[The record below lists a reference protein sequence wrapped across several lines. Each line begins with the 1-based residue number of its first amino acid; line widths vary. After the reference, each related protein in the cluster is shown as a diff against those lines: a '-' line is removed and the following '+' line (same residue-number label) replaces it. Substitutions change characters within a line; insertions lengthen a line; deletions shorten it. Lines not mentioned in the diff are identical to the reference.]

1 MVSAARRP
9 SQPPCCR
16 RSEVGVVNGDDL
28 TKDELLSRF
37 LQMEEKIDEL
47 EEKLDQKDER
57 IEEQQ
62 ERIEELESRLRKY
75 ENPHTPPSKR
85 RSGTNE
91 SPTSQDDDDD
101 DVRTDGGTPGRE
113 EGHDPEWRS
122 VPDPDREI
130 EVTCDCCP
138 ECGDD
143 FDESA
148 GICPRL
154 VEEIPDPQP
163 PEVTQYNR
171 HRYECNSCG
180 TETVASHPDC
190 PDEGQ
195 FGVNVIAQAALSRYD
210 HRLPYRK
217 IADRFEQLHD
227 LELSGASA
235 WHATERAARAGR
247 CEYEQIRQQIKQAD
261 VVHVDETGIKR
272 DGDQA
277 WIWTFRTDEY
287 TLYAV
292 RETRGS
298 DVPAEVLGEDFAG
311 TIVCDGWTAYPAFST
326 NLQRCW
332 AHLLREAEDVA
343 ENHVEGARIHRT
355 LKQMYVGLQ
364 SWLETDPTPRERAE
378 MHRTARNGLKSLT
391 EGSETDG
398 PVATLRGKIAGGLD
412 HWLTFVGEPA
422 VSPTNNPAEKALR
435 EPVVHRKIIGTLR
448 NDRGMFVHETLLSLL
463 TTWSQQGRNPYDELK
478 RVARNN
484 EMISRDQA
492 VPAVETS
499 G

>member
-1 MVSAARRP
+1 M
-9 SQPPCCR
+9 
-16 RSEVGVVNGDDL
+16 NGDDL
-28 TKDELLSRF
+28 TKEELLSRF
-37 LQMEEKIDEL
+37 LQLEKRVEEL
-47 EEKLDQKDER
+47 EQQNQQKDET
-57 IEEQQ
+57 IEQLQEQLDRKN
-62 ERIEELESRLRKY
+62 ERIEELEAHLRKY

-85 RSGTNE
+85 RSGTDE
-91 SPTSQDDDDD
+91 SPTSHDDDD
-101 DVRTDGGTPGRE
+101 DVRTDGGTPGRK

-122 VPDPDREI
+122 PSDPDKEVD
-130 EVTCDCCP
+130 VTCDCCP
-138 ECGDD
+138 ECGEH
-143 FDESA
+143 FDESV

-171 HRYECNSCG
+171 HRYECHSCG

-217 IADRFEQLHD
+217 IADRFEQLHG

-247 CEYEQIRQQIKQAD
+247 CEYEQIRHQIKQAD

-272 DGDQA
+272 DGEQA
-277 WIWTFRTDEY
+277 WLWTFRTDEH

-292 RETRGS
+292 RESRGS

-311 TIVCDGWTAYPAFST
+311 TVVCDGWTAYPAFST
-326 NLQRCW
+326 HLQRCW

-343 ENHVEGARIHRT
+343 QTHTEGAQIHQV
-355 LKQMYVGLQ
+355 LKQIYVGLQ
-364 SWLETDPTPRERAE
+364 TWLETDPTIRARAQ
-378 MHRTARNGLKSLT
+378 MHRAVQSKLESLT

-398 PVATLRGKIAGGLD
+398 PVATLRTKIAGGLG

-422 VSPTNNPAEKALR
+422 VSPTNNAAENALR
-435 EPVVHRKIIGTLR
+435 EPVVLRKLIGTLR

-463 TTWSQQGRNPYDELK
+463 ATWSQQGRNPYDELK
-478 RVARNN
+478 RVARDN
-484 EMISRDQA
+484 EMIPRVHA
-492 VPAVETS
+492 VPAVESS